1 MSHREDLEQVT
12 SSPGISVS
20 FFHDHPAHVMG
31 LLGVLNEGMYLEPLA
46 LGLAKVSFQKK
57 TWHEQSGR

>member
-31 LLGVLNEGMYLEPLA
+31 LLGVLNEGMYLELLA
-46 LGLAKVSFQKK
+46 LGLA
-57 TWHEQSGR
+57 

>member
-12 SSPGISVS
+12 SSPGISVY

-31 LLGVLNEGMYLEPLA
+31 LPGVLNEGMYLELLA
-46 LGLAKVSFQKK
+46 LGLA
-57 TWHEQSGR
+57 